1 MKIEFSCESC
11 HDLEVELR
19 LLLRPKAELILLL
32 RNELEFRMTVELVE
46 LRLRVDVIETLSG
59 DGGDVVVI
67 VVGVIVVVVAFAVVR
82 GFSGLGVL
90 SRTSNMSGVSVS
102 EKT

>member
-1 MKIEFSCESC
+1 
-11 HDLEVELR
+11 
-19 LLLRPKAELILLL
+19 
-32 RNELEFRMTVELVE
+32 MTVELVE

-67 VVGVIVVVVAFAVVR
+67 VVGVIVVVVVVVVAFAVVR

>member
-1 MKIEFSCESC
+1 
-11 HDLEVELR
+11 LR

-59 DGGDVVVI
+59 DVGEVVVI
-67 VVGVIVVVVAFAVVR
+67 VVGVIVVVVVVVAFAVVR